1 MKQSKIDSLMEAVV
15 NTAIGF
21 IISLITWIILAW
33 AMGIPLSFAE
43 NLFIT
48 GVFTVVSIARSYTL
62 RRLFNGR
69 PIWATISSYFP
80 NRKYRRLHDIAREI
94 YFAGHWVTDPP
105 IPVKDELYWEDL
117 RDALG
122 LEEGSARKAGV

>member
-69 PIWATISSYFP
+69 SVWSVIEPRVPFMRYYRLRSVATDLYM
-80 NRKYRRLHDIAREI
+80 
-94 YFAGHWVTDPP
+94 AGRWSLDPP
-105 IPVKDELYWEDL
+105 GPTDHYHWEDL

-122 LEEGSARKAGV
+122 LRKGTATEAGA

>member
-33 AMGIPLSFAE
+33 LMGIPLTFAE

-62 RRLFNGR
+62 RRMFNGR
-69 PIWATISSYFP
+69 SVWQSIRI
-80 NRKYRRLHDIAREI
+80 
-94 YFAGHWVTDPP
+94 
-105 IPVKDELYWEDL
+105 
-117 RDALG
+117 
-122 LEEGSARKAGV
+122 